1 MLLLLEDGSTYKPLS
16 ADPTKAQS
24 TSIDKVLKRL
34 TGKKQL
40 SGEIAKYLKQ
50 TEPTIVRIYGLPKV
64 HKAEVPLRP
73 IVSLIGA
80 PNYKISKWLFHKLN
94 PLTKNCETSIE
105 NSTEF
110 LKKLKGI
117 TVSSDEIMVSFDVVS
132 LFTSIPLDLA
142 KQCTEDLLQSCDTD
156 VPAIAL
162 LELLDL
168 CMETNFSFDQ
178 QYYQQLKGAPM
189 GSPISG
195 FLAEITMQKL
205 EATALPLVNPK
216 LWLRYV
222 DDTFVIVKKDQL
234 ETLHNTINSTM
245 PGIKFTLEKEVD
257 KELPFLDVLV
267 QRKTDG
273 TLRTSVY
280 RKQTYAEVILHYES
294 NHPISHKRGFGGGL
308 FDKNGTLP
316 KDVPLKE
323 ISVHAE
329 VHNLV
334 ADVTCKLVY
343 KNDSKDL
350 VETQFVFPIDSGA
363 AVYNFEAEIGQKRL
377 VAKCRE
383 RLEAKQTYQEAVDS
397 GHTAFYMEEDELMG
411 DTFAMKVGNIPPTET
426 AVLKVQYFCQLQARN
441 VTNDSGDCA
450 VAVFALPSVLNPRY
464 TPQSSETDRQFGPP
478 TEVPLTTVTVPYK
491 FSFSAGLTAQ
501 SPIVSV
507 NSAKDVFE
515 LKYQTEDKKAATIA
529 LQSDFKFDHD
539 LEMEIVF
546 ADPNKLMIAYEEG
559 DSKEKSGILSLDCLT
574 VDFLPVFKE
583 ETDTRNEV
591 IFLIDRS
598 GSMSGKNILQAK
610 ESLLLFLKSLP
621 TDCRFQIVGF
631 GSTFSAL
638 FDEPQDYTEDS
649 MKAALEYQR
658 NMSADMGG
666 TEVFSALDS
675 IYAKKITGAGWRR
688 KIIFLTDGDIGNQTE
703 VISLVRRNAK
713 TTRLFAIGLGD
724 GASTSLVT
732 GVARA
737 GGGKSAFVR
746 NEQRLQPVVLHIL
759 QLALQPFASD
769 VELTW
774 SITGGDGKVAMPVVT
789 IPDQLPNLYSDS
801 YATVIGLVD
810 NPKKLKLAGTVTL
823 KFEVNG
829 QTYTNIANVAEA
841 ELPRQ
846 NASGD
851 LSLVFHRQAAKIQI
865 LELSDRH
872 ASLAKTSKVDE
883 KEEKEAERIQKKI
896 VALSTST
903 NVISRFTAFVG
914 VDPEKLDCDGL
925 TKVMKH
931 IPRWTA
937 SSPLGPQSLMM
948 CEKGTSR
955 LKAASGMLLSRA
967 PAVACCASGVAM
979 NYCARSFQ
987 SFGAAL
993 DIMAC
998 AAPDLSDTR
1007 AGNEESPKDVLLA
1020 VAELQD
1026 LSGFWKLETGLADL
1040 LACQLDK
1047 LKSAKPQKIAGL
1059 EDAVWATALVVAFL
1073 KTKVADRRMEWQ
1085 LMSKKAQT
1093 WLGSKLKSES
1103 SVNELINE
1111 AASVL
1116 ATIPDT
1122 VKEK

>member
-1 MLLLLEDGSTYKPLS
+1 MRQY
-16 ADPTKAQS
+16 
-24 TSIDKVLKRL
+24 TSIH
-34 TGKKQL
+34 
-40 SGEIAKYLKQ
+40 I
-50 TEPTIVRIYGLPKV
+50 
-64 HKAEVPLRP
+64 KA
-73 IVSLIGA
+73 
-80 PNYKISKWLFHKLN
+80 
-94 PLTKNCETSIE
+94 C
-105 NSTEF
+105 
-110 LKKLKGI
+110 
-117 TVSSDEIMVSFDVVS
+117 
-132 LFTSIPLDLA
+132 
-142 KQCTEDLLQSCDTD
+142 
-156 VPAIAL
+156 
-162 LELLDL
+162 
-168 CMETNFSFDQ
+168 
-178 QYYQQLKGAPM
+178 
-189 GSPISG
+189 
-195 FLAEITMQKL
+195 
-205 EATALPLVNPK
+205 
-216 LWLRYV
+216 
-222 DDTFVIVKKDQL
+222 
-234 ETLHNTINSTM
+234 
-245 PGIKFTLEKEVD
+245 
-257 KELPFLDVLV
+257 
-267 QRKTDG
+267 
-273 TLRTSVY
+273 
-280 RKQTYAEVILHYES
+280 
-294 NHPISHKRGFGGGL
+294 GFGGGL
-308 FDKNGTLP
+308 FDKNGALL
-316 KDVPLKE
+316 KDVSLKE

-329 VHNLV
+329 VQNLV

-350 VETQFVFPIDSGA
+350 VETQFVFPIDSDA

-383 RLEAKQTYQEAVDS
+383 RIEAKKTYQEAVDS
-397 GHTAFYMEEDELMG
+397 GHTAFYLEEDELMG
-411 DTFAMKVGNIPPTET
+411 DTFAMKVGNIPPKET
-426 AVLKVQYFCQLQARN
+426 AVIRVQYFCQLQARN

-450 VAVFALPSVLNPRY
+450 AAVFALPSVLNPRY
-464 TPQSSETDRQFGPP
+464 TPQSSETDRQFGLP

-546 ADPNKLMIAYEEG
+546 ADPNRLMIAYEEG
-559 DSKEKSGILSLDCLT
+559 NSKEKSGILSFDCLT

-598 GSMSGKNILQAK
+598 GSMDGNNILQAK

-688 KIIFLTDGDIGNQTE
+688 KIIFLTDGDIVNQTE

-713 TTRLFAIGLGD
+713 TNRLFAIGLGD

-801 YATVIGLVD
+801 YVTVIGLVD

-841 ELPRQ
+841 EIPRQ

-872 ASLAKTSKVDE
+872 ASLVKTSKVDE
-883 KEEKEAERIQKKI
+883 EKEKEAERIQKKI

-914 VDPEKLDCDGL
+914 VDPEKLDCDDL
-925 TKVMKH
+925 TKVMEH

-937 SSPLGPQSLMM
+937 SP
-948 CEKGTSR
+948 TSR
-955 LKAASGMLLSRA
+955 PQRVLLCKKRTPRHNAASGMLFSRA
-967 PAVACCASGVAM
+967 PTVARSTGVAM
-979 NYCARSFQ
+979 SYFARSFQ
-987 SFGAAL
+987 SFRAAL
-993 DIMAC
+993 GIRAC
-998 AAPDLSDTR
+998 AAPGLSDTMT
-1007 AGNEESPKDVLLA
+1007 ATEESPKDVLLA

-1103 SVNELINE
+1103 SVNGLIKE

-1116 ATIPDT
+1116 ATMPDI

>member
-1 MLLLLEDGSTYKPLS
+1 MGPKYTSFQFLQYRLNQVAGDRESHRGS
-16 ADPTKAQS
+16 
-24 TSIDKVLKRL
+24 
-34 TGKKQL
+34 
-40 SGEIAKYLKQ
+40 
-50 TEPTIVRIYGLPKV
+50 
-64 HKAEVPLRP
+64 
-73 IVSLIGA
+73 
-80 PNYKISKWLFHKLN
+80 
-94 PLTKNCETSIE
+94 
-105 NSTEF
+105 
-110 LKKLKGI
+110 
-117 TVSSDEIMVSFDVVS
+117 
-132 LFTSIPLDLA
+132 
-142 KQCTEDLLQSCDTD
+142 
-156 VPAIAL
+156 
-162 LELLDL
+162 LELLA
-168 CMETNFSFDQ
+168 S
-178 QYYQQLKGAPM
+178 
-189 GSPISG
+189 I
-195 FLAEITMQKL
+195 
-205 EATALPLVNPK
+205 
-216 LWLRYV
+216 
-222 DDTFVIVKKDQL
+222 
-234 ETLHNTINSTM
+234 
-245 PGIKFTLEKEVD
+245 
-257 KELPFLDVLV
+257 
-267 QRKTDG
+267 
-273 TLRTSVY
+273 
-280 RKQTYAEVILHYES
+280 
-294 NHPISHKRGFGGGL
+294 GGGL
-308 FDKNGTLP
+308 FDKNGTLL

-329 VHNLV
+329 VQNLV

-350 VETQFVFPIDSGA
+350 VETQFVFPIDSDA

-383 RLEAKQTYQEAVDS
+383 RLEAKQTYQQAVDS
-397 GHTAFYMEEDELMG
+397 GHTAFYLEEDELMG
-411 DTFAMKVGNIPPTET
+411 DTFAMKVGNIPPKET
-426 AVLKVQYFCQLQARN
+426 AVIRVQYFCQLQARN

-450 VAVFALPSVLNPRY
+450 AAVFALPSVLNPRY

-501 SPIVSV
+501 SPIISV

-515 LKYQTEDKKAATIA
+515 LKYQTEDKKAVTIA

-546 ADPNKLMIAYEEG
+546 ADPNRLMIAYEERN
-559 DSKEKSGILSLDCLT
+559 SKEKSGILSLDCLT

-598 GSMSGKNILQAK
+598 GSMGGKNILQAK

-658 NMSADMGG
+658 NMYADMGG
-666 TEVFSALDS
+666 TEVFSALRS

-688 KIIFLTDGDIGNQTE
+688 KIIFLTDGDIVNQTE

-713 TTRLFAIGLGD
+713 TTHLFAIGLGD

-737 GGGKSAFVR
+737 GGGESAFVR
-746 NEQRLQPVVLHIL
+746 NAQRLQPVVLHIL

-774 SITGGDGKVAMPVVT
+774 SITGGDGKVAMPVAT

-872 ASLAKTSKVDE
+872 ASLAKTSKVD
-883 KEEKEAERIQKKI
+883 KKEAERIQKKI

-914 VDPEKLDCDGL
+914 VDPEKLDRDGL
-925 TKVMKH
+925 TKMMKH

-937 SSPLGPQSLMM
+937 SPPLRTQNLMM
-948 CEKGTSR
+948 CNQSASK
-955 LKAASGMLLSRA
+955 LKDSSCMLLSRA
-967 PAVACCASGVAM
+967 PGAASCTSSM
-979 NYCARSFQ
+979 TMSYCATSSESLQ
-987 SFGAAL
+987 AAHVT
-993 DIMAC
+993 MAC
-998 AAPDLSDTR
+998 AAPDLSDTM

-1040 LACQLDK
+1040 FDCQLDK
-1047 LKSAKPQKIAGL
+1047 LKSAKPQKLTGL
-1059 EDAVWATALVVAFL
+1059 EDAVWATALVVAFF

-1093 WLGSKLKSES
+1093 WLASKLKSES

-1116 ATIPDT
+1116 ATMPDT

>member
-1 MLLLLEDGSTYKPLS
+1 MRQY
-16 ADPTKAQS
+16 
-24 TSIDKVLKRL
+24 TSIH
-34 TGKKQL
+34 
-40 SGEIAKYLKQ
+40 I
-50 TEPTIVRIYGLPKV
+50 
-64 HKAEVPLRP
+64 KA
-73 IVSLIGA
+73 
-80 PNYKISKWLFHKLN
+80 
-94 PLTKNCETSIE
+94 C
-105 NSTEF
+105 
-110 LKKLKGI
+110 
-117 TVSSDEIMVSFDVVS
+117 
-132 LFTSIPLDLA
+132 
-142 KQCTEDLLQSCDTD
+142 
-156 VPAIAL
+156 
-162 LELLDL
+162 
-168 CMETNFSFDQ
+168 
-178 QYYQQLKGAPM
+178 
-189 GSPISG
+189 
-195 FLAEITMQKL
+195 
-205 EATALPLVNPK
+205 
-216 LWLRYV
+216 
-222 DDTFVIVKKDQL
+222 
-234 ETLHNTINSTM
+234 
-245 PGIKFTLEKEVD
+245 
-257 KELPFLDVLV
+257 
-267 QRKTDG
+267 
-273 TLRTSVY
+273 
-280 RKQTYAEVILHYES
+280 
-294 NHPISHKRGFGGGL
+294 GFGGGL

-397 GHTAFYMEEDELMG
+397 GHTAFYLEEDELMG

-441 VTNDSGDCA
+441 ITNDSGDCA

-501 SPIVSV
+501 SPIISV
-507 NSAKDVFE
+507 NSAKDVLE
-515 LKYQTEDKKAATIA
+515 LKYQTEDKNLPLLLCKVI
-529 LQSDFKFDHD
+529 SN
-539 LEMEIVF
+539 
-546 ADPNKLMIAYEEG
+546 PNKLMIAYEEG

-598 GSMSGKNILQAK
+598 GSMDGNNILQAK

-658 NMSADMGG
+658 KMSADMGG

-801 YATVIGLVD
+801 YATVIGLVA

-829 QTYTNIANVAEA
+829 QTFTNIANVAEA

-851 LSLVFHRQAAKIQI
+851 LRLVFHRQAAKIQI

-872 ASLAKTSKVDE
+872 ASLVKTSKVDE

-914 VDPEKLDCDGL
+914 VDPEKLDCDDL
-925 TKVMKH
+925 IKVMEH
-931 IPRWTA
+931 IPRWT
-937 SSPLGPQSLMM
+937 
-948 CEKGTSR
+948 KTKTSR
-955 LKAASGMLLSRA
+955 DNAASGMLCSRA
-967 PAVACCASGVAM
+967 PAVECFATDVAM
-979 NYCARSFQ
+979 SYYARSFQ

-993 DIMAC
+993 VIMAC
-998 AAPDLSDTR
+998 AAPDLSDTM

-1026 LSGFWKLETGLADL
+1026 LNGFWKLETGLADL
-1040 LACQLDK
+1040 FDCQLDK
-1047 LKSAKPQKIAGL
+1047 LKSAKPQKLTGL

-1073 KTKVADRRMEWQ
+1073 KTKVADRRLEWQ

-1093 WLGSKLKSES
+1093 WLASKLKSES